1 MIKQLRYLCTLL
13 LMAVVG
19 VAWGQKVTLDFTTQ
33 DWNLPTSS
41 RTMNGDTYSSGD
53 YTITFNSG
61 NAYQAVQTSGDVK
74 NYYLLMGKS
83 GASMSLPAFNFKV
96 SKIVITGR
104 GGASASVKQNFY
116 VGDEAVST
124 ETTGATGVNTY
135 EINENYREIGTIYTL
150 KVTSAHNTQI
160 TKIDI
165 YEDDGSVVELGDPE
179 LSFTPTSVNAV
190 YGEPFTVPTLS
201 TAEGFDGSITYSSSD
216 PSVATVKNSGEVTL
230 VGAGET
236 TITATSAPTETFKA
250 GTASYTLTVTVN
262 EETDGVT
269 YIKVT
274 ADNQVVVGKRFI
286 LVNEEHNVAN
296 TLLGSNSYLGNVA
309 ITITDSKIVTEKAAP
324 ITLGG
329 TSTGYSLK
337 TSEGYINST
346 AAKKLSNSEVE
357 VAIWNIVST
366 DDGYVVRGVNAETL
380 GTIQY
385 NASNPRFL
393 NYTSNMKP
401 AVLYV
406 ESDGSDTPVATVPAP
421 TFNPAAGEV
430 EAGTPVEIVC
440 PAEADGVEYR
450 IGTEGD
456 FVEYLDPIVIN
467 EATTIYARA
476 YDADS
481 NYSDVVSAAYT
492 IKQDVPG
499 PGEYET
505 VAVPYT
511 VDLTQGQDKFVVE
524 DVANDLGVEIWTQ
537 GSSYGMTATSYVQ
550 LEGEEKKS
558 NHDGESWLV
567 SPIID
572 LSENTAAS
580 LAVTDQVNKFFGD
593 YTQELGIFVREE
605 NGNWNKLD
613 VTYSKPSTT
622 WGGWED
628 RVIDLTSY
636 VGKKIQIGFYY
647 KGTETSAGT
656 YELKSFSVTAEEP
669 VIKKDAELSYSVST
683 FTATIG
689 DDVEFPVLNN
699 PNELEGI
706 TYSSSHDDVATV
718 DENGTVTLVAAGQTT
733 IKASFGGN
741 TEFKQ
746 GDASYM
752 LIVKEEEVAGK
763 DKFELVKD
771 ASDLKVDDVIIIA
784 FVGDITEN
792 EVTTSYSYALS
803 TTQNA
808 NNRAAYEVT
817 VNEDGTIT
825 PGSTIQQIT
834 LEDGW
839 YFNVGDGYL
848 YAASS
853 NSNWLRTKET
863 PDDNA
868 KATISI
874 DENRNASIL
883 FQGTNSRNSLR
894 FNPNTQNGAPLF
906 SCYAETSSQ
915 AIPQIYRKVTSTEA
929 VKGDVNKDDSVT
941 IADVTA
947 LVNILLGKDDTT
959 PYQYDH
965 EAANV
970 DGENGI
976 TVADVEALVNLVL
989 KQTAE

>member
-1 MIKQLRYLCTLL
+1 MIKNLRYLCTLL
-13 LMAVVG
+13 LIAVASA
-19 VAWGQKVTLDFTTQ
+19 AWGQKVTLDFTTQ

-41 RTMNGDTYSSGD
+41 QVMNGNTYSSGD

-61 NAYQAVQTSGDVK
+61 NAYQATQTSGDVK
-74 NYYLLMGKS
+74 TYYLLMGKS

-96 SKIVITGR
+96 SKIVVTGR
-104 GGASASVKQNFY
+104 TGASASVKQNFY
-116 VGDEAVST
+116 VGDDAVST

-135 EINENYREIGTIYTL
+135 EINESYRDIGTVYTL

-165 YEDDGSVVELGDPE
+165 YEDDGSVVELSDPE
-179 LSFTPTSVNAV
+179 LSFTPTSVDAV

-236 TITATSAPTETFKA
+236 TITATSAPTKTFKS

-262 EETDGVT
+262 EETEGVT

-274 ADNQVVVGKRFI
+274 ADDQVVVGKRFI
-286 LVNEEHNVAN
+286 LVNEEKNVAN
-296 TLLGSNSYLGNVA
+296 TLLGSNTYLGNVA

-324 ITLGG
+324 ITLGR

-337 TSEGYINST
+337 TSEGYINSV
-346 AAKKLSNSEVE
+346 AAKKLSNSEEE

-366 DDGYVVRGVNAETL
+366 DDGYVVRGVDAETL

-385 NASNPRFL
+385 NASSPRFL
-393 NYTSNMKP
+393 NYTTTQKP

-406 ESDGSDTPVATVPAP
+406 ESDGSDTPVVTVPAP
-421 TFNPAAGEV
+421 TFNPVAGEV
-430 EAGTPVEIVC
+430 EAGTAVEIIC
-440 PAEADGVEYR
+440 PDEADGVEYSFDQSNW
-450 IGTEGD
+450 TE
-456 FVEYLDPIVIN
+456 YKTPIEITD
-467 EATTIYARA
+467 ATTIYARA
-476 YDADS
+476 YDADG

-511 VDLTQGQDKFVVE
+511 VDFTQGQDKFVVE

-572 LSENTAAS
+572 LSEHTAAS

-613 VTYSKPSTT
+613 VTYSKPSST

-628 RVIDLTSY
+628 RVVDLTSY
-636 VGKKIQIGFYY
+636 VGKKVQIGFYY

-656 YELKSFSVTAEEP
+656 YELKNFSVTTEEP

-689 DDVEFPVLNN
+689 EDVEFPVLNN

-706 TYSSSHDDVATV
+706 TYSSSREDVATI
-718 DENGTVTLVAAGQTT
+718 DENGAITLVGAGQTT
-733 IKASFGGN
+733 IKAAFAGN
-741 TEFKQ
+741 DSYNA

-752 LIVKEEEVAGK
+752 LVVKEKEVAGS
-763 DKFELVKD
+763 DKFELVTD
-771 ASDLKVDDVIIIA
+771 ATSLTDGDVIIL
-784 FVGDITEN
+784 VGTNIN
-792 EVTTSYSYALS
+792 EDGDVVASYALS
-803 TTQNA
+803 TTQNS
-808 NNRAAYEVT
+808 NNRAANEVT
-817 VNEDGTIT
+817 IDEDGTIT
-825 PGSTIQQIT
+825 PGSSIQQIT
-834 LEDGW
+834 LEEGFC
-839 YFNVGDGYL
+839 FNVGDGYL

-853 NSNWLRTKET
+853 SSNWLRTEAT
-863 PDDNA
+863 ADDNA
-868 KATISI
+868 KASISI
-874 DENRNASIL
+874 SESGDATIV
-883 FQGTNSRNSLR
+883 FQGENTRNHLR
-894 FNPNTQNGAPLF
+894 FNLNNGNPIF
-906 SCYAETSSQ
+906 SCYAEDSKQ
-915 AIPQIYRKVTSTEA
+915 ILPQIYRKVTSTET
-929 VKGDVNKDDSVT
+929 KLGDVNNDGDVDV
-941 IADVTA
+941 ADVTA
-947 LVNILLGKDDTT
+947 LVNALKKGEE
-959 PYQYDH
+959 P
-965 EAANV
+965 EAGNI
-970 DGENGI
+970 DGQNG
-976 TVADVEALVNLVL
+976 VNAEDVRALVEMILSNSN
-989 KQTAE
+989 Q

>member
-1 MIKQLRYLCTLL
+1 MIKKLRYLCTLL
-13 LMAVVG
+13 LIAVASA
-19 VAWGQKVTLDFTTQ
+19 AWGQKVTLDFTTQ

-41 RTMNGDTYSSGD
+41 QVMNGNTYSSGD

-61 NAYQAVQTSGDVK
+61 NAYQATQTSGDVK
-74 NYYLLMGKS
+74 TYYLLMGKS

-96 SKIVITGR
+96 SKIVVTGR
-104 GGASASVKQNFY
+104 TGASASVKQNFY
-116 VGDEAVST
+116 VGDDAVST

-150 KVTSAHNTQI
+150 KVTNSYNTQI

-165 YEDDGSVVELGDPE
+165 YEDDGSVVDLKDPE
-179 LSFTPTSVNAV
+179 LSFTPTSVDAV
-190 YGEPFTVPTLS
+190 YGEPFIVPTLS

-216 PSVATVKNSGEVTL
+216 AGVATVKNSGEVTL

-286 LVNEEHNVAN
+286 LVNEEKNVAS

-329 TSTGYSLK
+329 TSDGYSLK

-346 AAKKLSNSEVE
+346 AARQLSNSDEEVT
-357 VAIWNIVST
+357 IWNIVST
-366 DDGYVVRGVNAETL
+366 DDGYVVRGMEAEKL

-385 NASNPRFL
+385 NASSPRFL
-393 NYTSNMKP
+393 NYTTTQKP

-406 ESDGSDTPVATVPAP
+406 ESDGVVVPAP

-430 EAGTPVEIVC
+430 EAGTAVEIIC
-440 PAEADGVEYR
+440 PEEAEGVQYR
-450 IGTEGD
+450 IGTEGV
-456 FVEYLDPIVIN
+456 FAEYTDPIVIN
-467 EATTIYARA
+467 EAMTIYARA
-476 YDADS
+476 YDLDI

-511 VDLTQGQDKFVVE
+511 VDFTQGQDKFVVE

-613 VTYSKPSTT
+613 VTYSKPSST
-622 WGGWED
+622 WGGWEN
-628 RVIDLTSY
+628 RVVDLTSY

-689 DDVEFPVLNN
+689 EDVEFPVLNN

-733 IKASFGGN
+733 IKASFAGN
-741 TEFKQ
+741 DDFME
-746 GDASYM
+746 GSASYM
-752 LIVKEEEVAGK
+752 LVVKEKEVAGT

-771 ASDLKVDDVIIIA
+771 ASELKANDVIIIV
-784 FVGDITEN
+784 FVGEDASN
-792 EVTTSYSYALS
+792 NSYSHALS
-803 TTQNA
+803 TTQNP
-808 NNRAAYEVT
+808 NNRAANVISVE
-817 VNEDGTIT
+817 EDGTII
-825 PGSTIQQIT
+825 PGTSIQQIK

-853 NSNWLRTKET
+853 SKNWLRTET
-863 PDDNA
+863 TIDDDGNA
-868 KATISI
+868 QATINI
-874 DENRNASIL
+874 EDETATIQ
-883 FQGTNSRNSLR
+883 FQGTNERNKIF
-894 FNPNTQNGAPLF
+894 FNPNNGTPIF
-906 SCYAETSSQ
+906 SCYASQ
-915 AIPQIYRKVTSTEA
+915 PMNQQGVATGFYPQIYRKVTSTETHSGN
-929 VKGDVNKDDSVT
+929 VNGDPDGKVD

-947 LVNILLGKDDTT
+947 LVNIIVNNSDLT
-959 PYQYDH
+959 PEQL
-965 EAANV
+965 AAGDFDNS
-970 DGENGI
+970 GTL
-976 TVADVEALVNLVL
+976 TVEDVEALVNKILSN
-989 KQTAE
+989 Q

>member
-13 LMAVVG
+13 LMAVAG

-41 RTMNGDTYSSGD
+41 QAMDGNTYSCGD

-61 NAYQAVQTSGDVK
+61 NAYQAAQNSGDMK
-74 NYYLLMGKS
+74 TYYLLMGKS

-366 DDGYVVRGVNAETL
+366 DDGYVVRGVDAETL

-385 NASNPRFL
+385 NSSSPRFV
-393 NYTSNMKP
+393 NYTTTQKP

-406 ESDGSDTPVATVPAP
+406 ESDGSDTPVVTVPAP

-430 EAGTPVEIVC
+430 VAGTTVEIVC
-440 PAEADGVEYR
+440 PAEADGVEFYLNNDSSW
-450 IGTEGD
+450 G
-456 FVEYLDPIVIN
+456 EYSTPIEIT

-476 YDADS
+476 YDPDG

-492 IKQDVPG
+492 IKQDEPT
-499 PGEYET
+499 YET
-505 VAVPYT
+505 VTLPYEET
-511 VDLTQGQDKFVVE
+511 LVNSQGKLVIENVS
-524 DVANDLGVEIWTQ
+524 LGGLEAIWKT
-537 GSSYGMTATSYVQ
+537 SKYGMTANGLNCTDNV
-550 LEGEEKKS
+550 
-558 NHDGESWLV
+558 ESWFV
-567 SPIID
+567 SPLIDTGEAASVSMTFEQNLRYFASTEVAKEQATLWVREGAEGTWAQLTIPTLENVNDNNFSSAGTID
-572 LSENTAAS
+572 LSDYAGKTIQLGFKY
-580 LAVTDQVNKFFGD
+580 LA
-593 YTQELGIFVREE
+593 
-605 NGNWNKLD
+605 
-613 VTYSKPSTT
+613 TT
-622 WGGWED
+622 
-628 RVIDLTSY
+628 TSP
-636 VGKKIQIGFYY
+636 GRW
-647 KGTETSAGT
+647 
-656 YELKSFSVTAEEP
+656 ELKNLVVQAGEIVQKEE
-669 VIKKDAELSYSVST
+669 AGLSYDVST

-689 DDVEFPVLNN
+689 EDVEFPVLNN

-706 TYSSSHDDVATV
+706 TYSSSFENVATV
-718 DENGTVTLVAAGQTT
+718 DENGAITLVGAGQTT
-733 IKASFGGN
+733 IKAAFAGN
-741 TEFKQ
+741 DDYNA

-752 LIVKEEEVAGK
+752 LVVKEKDIAGTE
-763 DKFELVKD
+763 KFELVTD
-771 ASDLKVDDVIIIA
+771 ASSLTAGDVVIL
-784 FVGDITEN
+784 VGLNKN
-792 EVTTSYSYALS
+792 EDGDVVASYALS
-803 TTQNA
+803 TTQNT
-808 NNRAAYEVT
+808 NNRAANEVT
-817 VNEDGTIT
+817 IDEDGTIT
-825 PGSTIQQIT
+825 PGSSIQQIT
-834 LEDGW
+834 LEEGF
-839 YFNVGDGYL
+839 YFNVGEGYL

-853 NSNWLRTKET
+853 SSNYLKTEET
-863 PDDNA
+863 ADDNA
-868 KATISI
+868 KASISI
-874 DENRNASIL
+874 SEDCDATIV
-883 FQGTNSRNSLR
+883 FQGTNTRNHLR
-894 FNPNTQNGAPLF
+894 FNLNNGNPIF
-906 SCYAETSSQ
+906 SCYAEDSKQ
-915 AIPQIYRKVTSTEA
+915 ILPQIYRKVSSTET
-929 VKGDVNKDDSVT
+929 VKGDVNGDGSPT

-947 LVNILLGKDDTT
+947 LVNIILGKVTT
-959 PYQYDH
+959 ENNPDNYNFD
-965 EAANV
+965 AANV
-970 DGENGI
+970 DGANGI
-976 TVADVEALVNLVL
+976 TIADVTALVNIILG
-989 KQTAE
+989 KTN

>member
-1 MIKQLRYLCTLL
+1 MIKNLRYLCTLL
-13 LMAVVG
+13 LIAVAS
-19 VAWGQKVTLDFTTQ
+19 VAWGQSQSSLVFTAKCGGVGTADDGASWVVSSDAQESNFDSTKGVHFGTGKLAVSYLELSTSDIEGTITKIVVNASGASGTSASLGVTVGGVDFGSTQSLTSTATEYTFEGSASGEIKVRLSQASATKALYVKSIVVTYNNGAVTELLDPELAFVTTSATITLGDEFV
-33 DWNLPTSS
+33 LPELT
-41 RTMNGDTYSSGD
+41 NKGDGAVTYSSSNQNVATVDDNGIVD
-53 YTITFNSG
+53 VKGAGTTVITAKSALTETYKAGSADFTLTVNNAPIVIVDGTYDFTGTEAYGSGLTPSTDNGYIG
-61 NAYQAVQTSGDVK
+61 NATTWTAGNVTLVAE
-74 NYYLLMGKS
+74 GKYRWWYNAN
-83 GASMSLPAFNFKV
+83 GNTLRFYVPKDETDEYNAGSMTISVPEGKV
-96 SKIVITGR
+96 ITKIVITG
-104 GGASASVKQNFY
+104 GKAFEAN
-116 VGDEAVST
+116 VG
-124 ETTGATGVNTY
+124 TY
-135 EINENYREIGTIYTL
+135 ENGTWTG
-150 KVTSAHNTQI
+150 SNN
-160 TKIDI
+160 
-165 YEDDGSVVELGDPE
+165 SVVL
-179 LSFTPTSVNAV
+179 TCTS
-190 YGEPFTVPTLS
+190 
-201 TAEGFDGSITYSSSD
+201 
-216 PSVATVKNSGEVTL
+216 NSYVE
-230 VGAGET
+230 
-236 TITATSAPTETFKA
+236 
-250 GTASYTLTVTVN
+250 TVTV
-262 EETDGVT
+262 TYGDG
-269 YIKVT
+269 
-274 ADNQVVVGKRFI
+274 DEPPVVV
-286 LVNEEHNVAN
+286 V
-296 TLLGSNSYLGNVA
+296 
-309 ITITDSKIVTEKAAP
+309 
-324 ITLGG
+324 
-329 TSTGYSLK
+329 
-337 TSEGYINST
+337 
-346 AAKKLSNSEVE
+346 
-357 VAIWNIVST
+357 
-366 DDGYVVRGVNAETL
+366 
-380 GTIQY
+380 
-385 NASNPRFL
+385 
-393 NYTSNMKP
+393 
-401 AVLYV
+401 
-406 ESDGSDTPVATVPAP
+406 PVP

-430 EAGTPVEIVC
+430 EAGTTVEIIC
-440 PAEADGVEYR
+440 PDGADGVEYSFDQSNW
-450 IGTEGD
+450 TE
-456 FVEYLDPIVIN
+456 YKTPIEIT
-467 EATTIYARA
+467 EATTIFAQA
-476 YDADS
+476 YDEEG
-481 NYSDVVSAAYT
+481 NYSEVVSAAYT

-511 VDLTQGQDKFVVE
+511 VDFTQGQDKFVVE

-613 VTYSKPSTT
+613 VTYSKPSNT

-689 DDVEFPVLNN
+689 EDVEFPILNN

-771 ASDLKVDDVIIIA
+771 ATDLKVDDVIIIA

-853 NSNWLRTKET
+853 KSNWLRTEA
-863 PDDNA
+863 DANDNA
-868 KATISI
+868 KADISI
-874 DENRNASIL
+874 IENGDATII
-883 FQGTNSRNSLR
+883 FQGENTRNHLR

-906 SCYAETSSQ
+906 SCYSEDSSL
-915 AIPQIYRKVTSTEA
+915 ALPQIYRKVTSAETHSGN
-929 VKGDVNKDDSVT
+929 VNGDPDGKVD

-947 LVNILLGKDDTT
+947 LVNIIVNNSDLTPEQLAAGDFDDSGTL
-959 PYQYDH
+959 
-965 EAANV
+965 
-970 DGENGI
+970 
-976 TVADVEALVNLVL
+976 TVEDVEALVNKILGN
-989 KQTAE
+989 Q

>member
-1 MIKQLRYLCTLL
+1 MIKNLRYLCTLL
-13 LMAVVG
+13 LIAVAS

-41 RTMNGDTYSSGD
+41 QVMNGNTYSSGD

-61 NAYQAVQTSGDVK
+61 NAYQATQTSGDVK
-74 NYYLLMGKS
+74 TYYLLMGKS

-96 SKIVITGR
+96 SKIVVTGR
-104 GGASASVKQNFY
+104 TGASASVKQNFY
-116 VGDEAVST
+116 VGDDAVST

-150 KVTSAHNTQI
+150 KVTNSYNTQI

-165 YEDDGSVVELGDPE
+165 YEDDGSVVDLKDPE
-179 LSFTPTSVNAV
+179 LSFTPTSVDAV

-216 PSVATVKNSGEVTL
+216 AGVATVKNSGEVTL

-286 LVNEEHNVAN
+286 LVNEEKNVAN
-296 TLLGSNSYLGNVA
+296 TLLGSNTYLGNVA

-324 ITLGG
+324 ITLGR

-337 TSEGYINST
+337 TSEGYINSV
-346 AAKKLSNSEVE
+346 AAKKLSNSEEE

-366 DDGYVVRGVNAETL
+366 DDGYVVRGVDAETL

-385 NASNPRFL
+385 NASSPRFL
-393 NYTSNMKP
+393 NYTTTQKP

-406 ESDGSDTPVATVPAP
+406 ESDGSDTPVVTVPAP
-421 TFNPAAGEV
+421 TFNPVAGEV
-430 EAGTPVEIVC
+430 EAGTAVEIIC
-440 PAEADGVEYR
+440 PDEADGVEYSFDQSNW
-450 IGTEGD
+450 TE
-456 FVEYLDPIVIN
+456 YKTPIEITD
-467 EATTIYARA
+467 ATTIYARA
-476 YDADS
+476 YDADG

-511 VDLTQGQDKFVVE
+511 VDFTQGQDKFVVE

-613 VTYSKPSTT
+613 VTYSKPSNT

-689 DDVEFPVLNN
+689 EDVEFPILNN

-771 ASDLKVDDVIIIA
+771 ATDLKVDDVIIIA

-853 NSNWLRTKET
+853 KSNWLRTEA
-863 PDDNA
+863 DANDNA
-868 KATISI
+868 KADISI
-874 DENRNASIL
+874 IENGDATII
-883 FQGTNSRNSLR
+883 FQGENTRNHLR

-906 SCYAETSSQ
+906 SCYSEDSSL
-915 AIPQIYRKVTSTEA
+915 ALPQIYRKVTSTETHSGN
-929 VKGDVNKDDSVT
+929 VNGDPDGKVD

-947 LVNILLGKDDTT
+947 LVNIIVNNSKPTAEQL
-959 PYQYDH
+959 
-965 EAANV
+965 AAGDFDNS
-970 DGENGI
+970 GTL
-976 TVADVEALVNLVL
+976 TVNDVEALVNKILGN
-989 KQTAE
+989 Q